1 MVKKAKEVEI
11 NLYNFNAHDE
21 QSKKNVKNKKKTKK
35 KKKVN
40 SEKNKTADT
49 KFNFNNE
56 IVIGIPKEET
66 KKLNNKNVNK
76 KKIKKETSKVKKK
89 KVKKV
94 ISEKE
99 REKIKKKRIKKMRI
113 IKYTFLSVCIVSA
126 IIATA
131 MSPLFNIKQ
140 INIQGNNKITNEEI
154 ISLSQIKIDENTYKT
169 NIHKAQHKI
178 LENPYINDV
187 KIKRKIPDKIVIIIE
202 ERKPTYMLEYGSGY
216 VYISNQGYILEI
228 SSQKLE
234 VPIIQGTETIAEE
247 FIPGNRLCIN
257 DLEKMSIVIKIMEV
271 ATNNDIANLI
281 TRIDIQNDQNYKL
294 VFESEQKVANL
305 GNGLDLSTKILNIKS
320 ILEKE
325 KGVSG
330 EIFVDMDLKTN
341 NPIFRQNV

>member
-1 MVKKAKEVEI
+1 
-11 NLYNFNAHDE
+11 
-21 QSKKNVKNKKKTKK
+21 
-35 KKKVN
+35 
-40 SEKNKTADT
+40 
-49 KFNFNNE
+49 
-56 IVIGIPKEET
+56 
-66 KKLNNKNVNK
+66 
-76 KKIKKETSKVKKK
+76 
-89 KVKKV
+89 
-94 ISEKE
+94 
-99 REKIKKKRIKKMRI
+99 MRI

-216 VYISNQGYILEI
+216 VYISNQG
-228 SSQKLE
+228 
-234 VPIIQGTETIAEE
+234 
-247 FIPGNRLCIN
+247 
-257 DLEKMSIVIKIMEV
+257 
-271 ATNNDIANLI
+271 
-281 TRIDIQNDQNYKL
+281 
-294 VFESEQKVANL
+294 EQKVANL
-305 GNGLDLSTKILNIKS
+305 GNGVDLSTKILNIKS